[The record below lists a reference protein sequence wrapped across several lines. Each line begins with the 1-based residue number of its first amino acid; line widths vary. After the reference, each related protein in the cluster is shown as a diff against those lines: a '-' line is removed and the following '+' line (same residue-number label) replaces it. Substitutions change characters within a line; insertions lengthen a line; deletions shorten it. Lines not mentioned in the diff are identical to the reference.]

1 MSEFVGTNL
10 RLIRLFH
17 DLSLTELGEQV
28 GVSKQFLSRVETGAE
43 VVSAALEA
51 ALTDTLAVLPD
62 FFYHIDPNPIVDEQC
77 HFRRQLT
84 TKVALRQVGRA
95 RGEILKRLVGVL
107 DEHVELPRYQ
117 VSEADPETP
126 EMIEHAAERFRSLFG
141 LGLGPLSNVTR
152 IAENAGAVV
161 LKVHGLAPEIDAVS
175 FATKRPVIALN
186 GDGRSACRERFGI
199 AHELG
204 HFSLHIGVL
213 TGDRL
218 TETQANRFAS
228 ALLLPRSTFATECR
242 IALRGTRLNWTG
254 LSELK
259 LRWGVSKAAII
270 FRGRQLGVFSD
281 DQARAGYVGLNRH
294 GEAVKESEDHLM
306 VNEEPEVIAESLK
319 VMREHFGVPQSAVA
333 REMRVQPKLLQ
344 ALLEPPQAQASGN
357 VVNWTG
363 SVLKPEHPTEST
375 DLVEG
380 RPGAAVLTWPNARQR

>member
-1 MSEFVGTNL
+1 MSDFVGTNL

-17 DLSLTELGEQV
+17 DLSLTELGERV

-43 VVSAALEA
+43 SVAIPLENS
-51 ALTDTLAVLPD
+51 LAQELDVLPE
-62 FFYHIDPNPIVDEQC
+62 FFYHLDPNPIADEQC

-84 TKVALRQVGRA
+84 TKVVLRQVARA
-95 RGEILKRLVGVL
+95 RGEMLKRLVGVL
-107 DEHVELPRYQ
+107 DEHVELPHYQ
-117 VSEADPETP
+117 VGEADPESP
-126 EMIEHAAERFRSLFG
+126 ETIERAAEKFRSLFS

-161 LKVHGLAPEIDAVS
+161 MKVHGLATEIDAVS
-175 FATKRPVIALN
+175 FATKRPLIALN
-186 GDGRSACRERFGI
+186 SSGRSACRERFGI

-228 ALLLPRSTFATECR
+228 AFLLPRSTFASECGLA
-242 IALRGTRLNWTG
+242 IRGTRLNWPG

-294 GEAVKESEDHLM
+294 GEAVQESEDHLIA
-306 VNEEPEVIAESLK
+306 NEEPEVISESLK
-319 VMREHFGVPQSAVA
+319 VMKEHFGVPQSAVA
-333 REMRVQPKLLQ
+333 REMRVQPRLLQ
-344 ALLEPPQAQASGN
+344 ALLMSSTPEDADN
-357 VVNWTG
+357 VVSFLSAG
-363 SVLKPEHPTEST
+363 RSVGPSRKG
-375 DLVEG
+375 V
-380 RPGAAVLTWPNARQR
+380 A

>member
-1 MSEFVGTNL
+1 MSDFIGTNL
-10 RLIRLFH
+10 RLVRLFH
-17 DLSLTELGEQV
+17 DLSLADLGEQV

-43 VVSAALEA
+43 VVSAALETSLA
-51 ALTDTLAVLPD
+51 EALHVLPA
-62 FFYHIDPNPIVDEQC
+62 FFYHVDPNPIADEQC

-84 TKVALRQVGRA
+84 TKVVLRQVARA
-95 RGEILKRLVGVL
+95 RGEMLKRLVGVL
-107 DEHVELPRYQ
+107 DQHVELPRYQ
-117 VSEADPETP
+117 VGEADPDSTEA
-126 EMIEHAAERFRSLFG
+126 IEHAAENFRFLFG

-175 FATKRPVIALN
+175 FATKRPLIALN
-186 GDGRSACRERFGI
+186 GSGRSACRERFGI

-228 ALLLPRSTFATECR
+228 ALLMPRSTFAAECR
-242 IALRGTRLNWTG
+242 LAIRGTRLNWPG

-281 DQARAGYVGLNRH
+281 DQARAGYIGLNRH
-294 GEAVKESEDHLM
+294 GEAVQESEDDQIA
-306 VNEEPEVIAESLK
+306 NEEPEVVIESLK
-319 VMREHFGVPQSAVA
+319 VMKEHFGVPQSAVA
-333 REMRVQPKLLQ
+333 REMRVQPDLLQ
-344 ALLEPPQAQASGN
+344 RLLMLSMPKSTAN
-357 VVNWTG
+357 VV
-363 SVLKPEHPTEST
+363 SLF
-375 DLVEG
+375 
-380 RPGAAVLTWPNARQR
+380 GANAPACGDQE

>member
-1 MSEFVGTNL
+1 MSDFVGTNL

-17 DLSLTELGEQV
+17 GLSLAELGERV

-43 VVSAALEA
+43 SVAASLENS
-51 ALTDTLAVLPD
+51 LVEELEVLPE
-62 FFYHIDPNPIVDEQC
+62 FFYHLDPNPIADEQC

-84 TKVALRQVGRA
+84 TKVVLRQIARA
-95 RGEILKRLVGVL
+95 RGEMLKRLVGVL
-107 DEHVELPRYQ
+107 DEHVELPHYQ
-117 VSEADPETP
+117 VGEADPESP
-126 EMIEHAAERFRSLFG
+126 EAIERAAEKFRSLFG

-161 LKVHGLAPEIDAVS
+161 MKVHGLATEIDAIS
-175 FATKRPVIALN
+175 FATKRPLIALN
-186 GDGRSACRERFGI
+186 GSGRSACRERFGI

-228 ALLLPRSTFATECR
+228 AFLMPRSTFASECR
-242 IALRGTRLNWTG
+242 LAIRGTRLNWQG

-259 LRWGVSKAAII
+259 LRWRVSKAAII

-294 GEAVKESEDHLM
+294 GEAVQESEDHLIA
-306 VNEEPEVIAESLK
+306 NEEPEIISESLN
-319 VMREHFGVPQSAVA
+319 VMKEHFGVPQSAVA
-333 REMRVQPKLLQ
+333 REMRVQPGLLQ
-344 ALLEPPQAQASGN
+344 ALLMSSNPEDADN
-357 VVNWTG
+357 VV
-363 SVLKPEHPTEST
+363 SFLSA
-375 DLVEG
+375 G
-380 RPGAAVLTWPNARQR
+380 RTVRASRDEAA

>member
-1 MSEFVGTNL
+1 MSDFIGTNL

-43 VVSAALEA
+43 TVSAQLET
-51 ALTDTLAVLPD
+51 ALTEALNVLPE
-62 FFYHIDPNPIVDEQC
+62 FFYHIDPNPISDEQC

-84 TKVALRQVGRA
+84 TKVALRQVARA

-107 DEHVELPRYQ
+107 DEHVDLPQYQ
-117 VSEADPETP
+117 VDEADPESSET
-126 EMIEHAAERFRSLFG
+126 IERAAEKFRSLFG

-175 FATKRPVIALN
+175 FATKRPLIALN
-186 GDGRSACRERFGI
+186 SSGRSACRERFGV

-228 ALLLPRSTFATECR
+228 ALLMPRSTFSGECR
-242 IALRGTRLNWTG
+242 LAIRGTRLNWPG

-259 LRWGVSKAAII
+259 LRWRVSKAAII

-294 GEAVKESEDHLM
+294 GEAVQESEDHLIA
-306 VNEEPEVIAESLK
+306 NELPEVITESLK
-319 VMREHFGVPQSAVA
+319 VLKEHYDIPQSALA
-333 REMRVQPKLLQ
+333 RELRVQPS
-344 ALLEPPQAQASGN
+344 LLETLLMSSGSERTGN
-357 VVNWTG
+357 VIN
-363 SVLKPEHPTEST
+363 LFNA
-375 DLVEG
+375 G
-380 RPGAAVLTWPNARQR
+380 RMSRS

>member
-1 MSEFVGTNL
+1 MSDFTGTTL

-17 DLSLTELGEQV
+17 DLSLTELGDKV

-43 VVSAALEA
+43 SVSAQLEA
-51 ALTDTLAVLPD
+51 SLAEALNVLPE
-62 FFYHIDPNPIVDEQC
+62 FFYHVDPNPISDEQC

-84 TKVALRQVGRA
+84 TKVALRQVARA
-95 RGEILKRLVGVL
+95 RGEMLKRLVGVL
-107 DEHVELPRYQ
+107 DERVELPHYQ
-117 VSEADPETP
+117 VDEADPESP
-126 EMIEHAAERFRSLFG
+126 ETIERAAEKFRSLFG

-161 LKVHGLAPEIDAVS
+161 LKVEGLAPEIDAVS
-175 FATKRPVIALN
+175 FATKRPLIALN
-186 GDGRSACRERFGI
+186 GSGRSTCRARFGV

-228 ALLLPRSTFATECR
+228 SLLMPRSTFASECR
-242 IALRGTRLNWTG
+242 LGIRGTRLNWSG

-281 DQARAGYVGLNRH
+281 DQSRAGYIGLNRH
-294 GEAVKESEDHLM
+294 GEAVQESEDHLIA
-306 VNEEPEVIAESLK
+306 NEEPEVVAESLK
-319 VMREHFGVPQSAVA
+319 VMKEHFGVPQSAVA
-333 REMRVQPKLLQ
+333 REMRVQPSLLQ
-344 ALLEPPQAQASGN
+344 TLLMSSHSENAGN
-357 VVNWTG
+357 VVSFLSAG
-363 SVLKPEHPTEST
+363 RSVRA
-375 DLVEG
+375 G
-380 RPGAAVLTWPNARQR
+380 REGAA

>member
-1 MSEFVGTNL
+1 MTAFVGTNL
-10 RLIRLFH
+10 RLVRLFH

-43 VVSAALEA
+43 SVSAALEA
-51 ALTDTLAVLPD
+51 ALSQSLKVLPE
-62 FFYHIDPNPIVDEQC
+62 FFYNVDPHPISDEQC

-95 RGEILKRLVGVL
+95 RGEMLKRLVGVL

-117 VSEADPETP
+117 VVEADPESS
-126 EMIEHAAERFRSLFG
+126 EAIERGAEQFRATFG

-161 LKVHGLAPEIDAVS
+161 MKVNRLAPEIDAVS
-175 FATKRPVIALN
+175 FATKRPLIALN
-186 GDGRSACRERFGI
+186 GSGRSACRERFGV

-228 ALLLPRSTFATECR
+228 ALLMPRSTFATECR
-242 IALRGTRLNWTG
+242 LAVRGTRLSWTG

-270 FRGRQLGVFSD
+270 FRGRQLGVLSD
-281 DQARAGYVGLNRH
+281 DQARAGYIGLKRH
-294 GEAVKESEDHLM
+294 GEALQESEDHLI
-306 VNEEPEVIAESLK
+306 ESEQPEVVTESLK
-319 VMREHFGVPQSAVA
+319 VMKDHFGVPQSAIA
-333 REMRVQPKLLQ
+333 REMCVQPSLLD
-344 ALLEPPQAQASGN
+344 ALLMLPIRENRDN
-357 VVNWTG
+357 VVNLFG
-363 SVLKPEHPTEST
+363 SSQIPRAGKKETV
-375 DLVEG
+375 
-380 RPGAAVLTWPNARQR
+380 